1 MPGYQVRMIVIDEGE
16 RMPLLIGED
25 GVPLFRPTE
34 WIVTARRA
42 ANLAANT
49 LQANCYALKFL
60 YLWADAQGVDI
71 EARMLSGDY
80 LRLNEI
86 SSLAAAAQKHLDELD
101 AASPAKPPKPTK
113 IVSLEQVRMK
123 APSPVRSVQKETA
136 ANRLRTVADY
146 LAWLGEMGNLHLD
159 LQTSALRQASLDK
172 MIANLTT
179 MVPKT
184 RGRNVVGKREAP
196 PQDVIDRLLAVIE
209 PGAPDNPWADFGLQI
224 RNRLLVHMFYGLG
237 IRRGEAL
244 GIKITDHINFQK
256 SRLLIARNADD
267 AEDPRR
273 HQPLAKTRDR
283 LLPLKDGLIDM
294 IQDYIIQIRRK
305 VPNAAKHQFLFV
317 SHQSGKP
324 LSLSGES
331 RVFEQLRQRTELPDY
346 LTTHVLRHAWN
357 DAFSRLIDAKGVT
370 PEREAQMRSQMM
382 GWSPTSGTAATY
394 NRRKIRE
401 DAERFSL
408 QHQKVLLPGSSE

>member
-1 MPGYQVRMIVIDEGE
+1 MIVMDQGE
-16 RMPLLIGED
+16 RLPLLIDED
-25 GVPLFRPTE
+25 GVPLFRPTQ

-49 LQANCYALKFL
+49 LQANCYTLKFL
-60 YLWADAQGVDI
+60 YLWAAAQGVDV
-71 EARMLSGDY
+71 EARMVSGDY
-80 LRLNEI
+80 LCPAEI
-86 SSLAAAAQKHLDELD
+86 SSLATAAQKHLDELD
-101 AASPAKPPKPTK
+101 ATTPVKLLKPTK
-113 IVSLEQVRMK
+113 VVSLEQVRMR
-123 APSPVRSVQKETA
+123 APPPARPVQKDTA

-146 LAWLGEMGNLHLD
+146 LRWLGEIGNLHLD
-159 LQTSALRQASLDK
+159 LQTSTLRQDALGK
-172 MIANLTT
+172 MTANLT
-179 MVPKT
+179 MMIPKN

-209 PGAPDNPWADFGLQI
+209 PGAPDNPWTDFGLQS
-224 RNRLLVHMFYGLG
+224 RNKLLIHMFYGLG

-244 GIKITDHINFQK
+244 GIKITDHIDFQRK
-256 SRLLIARNADD
+256 HLLIARNADD

-273 HQPLAKTRDR
+273 QQPLAKTRDR

-294 IQDYIIQIRRK
+294 IQDYIIHTRRK
-305 VPNAAKHQFLFV
+305 VPNAPKHQFLFV
-317 SHQSGKP
+317 SHQSGRP
-324 LSLSGES
+324 LSLSGGS

-346 LTTHVLRHAWN
+346 ITSHVLRHAWN
-357 DAFSRLIDAKGVT
+357 SAFSSLIDAKGYT

-408 QHQKVLLPGSSE
+408 QHQSTLVSNE